1 MSKKELG
8 TTLIRISGIIC
19 VLISLLAAIFM
30 LIDGKLIGLFNIS
43 RIALHI
49 YLFII
54 GYWSWNVTDTQ
65 TRTLFVGGIVGV
77 LLSGVMFI
85 GNILS
90 FVYTPT
96 VWGFMYII
104 SFPMTALFL
113 CGVVLR
119 GKQ

>member
-1 MSKKELG
+1 M
-8 TTLIRISGIIC
+8 
-19 VLISLLAAIFM
+19 
-30 LIDGKLIGLFNIS
+30 
-43 RIALHI
+43 
-49 YLFII
+49 
-54 GYWSWNVTDTQ
+54 
-65 TRTLFVGGIVGV
+65 GV